1 VSSDVFRF
9 FRAWLADPL
18 SVGAIVPSSRALAAA
33 MTTEITADTAP
44 VMELGPGT
52 GVFTQALIDCGV
64 PEERLILIER
74 HPEMAQMLQRKFPRA
89 QVIQTDAARTDRVSL
104 NGYGQVGAVLSG
116 LPLLSMPARKV
127 IAIVDRA
134 FGHIR
139 PTGAFYQFT
148 YGYRC
153 PIPRLILD
161 RLDLRAVKIG
171 GTFANLPPAA
181 VYRVN
186 RRRPRTAGAGMLQ
199 TDLAGERP
207 EEDFRKVGLG

>member
-1 VSSDVFRF
+1 MSSDVLRF

-18 SVGAIVPSSRALAAA
+18 SIGAIVPSSRSLAAA
-33 MTTEITADTAP
+33 MISEITPDTAP

-52 GVFTQALIDCGV
+52 GVFTRALLECGI
-64 PEERLILIER
+64 PEDRLILVER
-74 HPEMAQMLQRKFPRA
+74 HPEMARMLRAKFPRA
-89 QVIQTDAARTDRVSL
+89 QVIESDAAHTDRL
-104 NGYGQVGAVLSG
+104 GLDEIGPVGAVISG

-134 FGHIR
+134 FSHIR
-139 PTGAFYQFT
+139 PTGSFYQFT

-171 GTFANLPPAA
+171 GTLANLPPAA
-181 VYRVN
+181 VYRIN
-186 RRRPRTAGAGMLQ
+186 RRCPRAAGAGLLRQ
-199 TDLAGERP
+199 SPPEPAALAS
-207 EEDFRKVGLG
+207 

>member
-1 VSSDVFRF
+1 MSSDVLRF

-18 SVGAIVPSSRALAAA
+18 SVGAIVPSSRSLAVA
-33 MTTEITADTAP
+33 MTTEITADSAP

-52 GVFTQALIDCGV
+52 GVFTRALIDSGV

-74 HPEMAQMLQRKFPRA
+74 HPEMARMLRGKFPRA
-89 QVIQTDAARTDRVSL
+89 QVIEIDATHTDRIDL
-104 NGYGQVGAVLSG
+104 GQFGPVGAVISG

-139 PTGAFYQFT
+139 PSGSFYQFT
-148 YGYRC
+148 YSYRC

-171 GTFANLPPAA
+171 GTLANLPPAS
-181 VYRVN
+181 VYRIN
-186 RRRPRTAGAGMLQ
+186 RRCSRAAGAGLLRQAPAEQ
-199 TDLAGERP
+199 TAVAG
-207 EEDFRKVGLG
+207 